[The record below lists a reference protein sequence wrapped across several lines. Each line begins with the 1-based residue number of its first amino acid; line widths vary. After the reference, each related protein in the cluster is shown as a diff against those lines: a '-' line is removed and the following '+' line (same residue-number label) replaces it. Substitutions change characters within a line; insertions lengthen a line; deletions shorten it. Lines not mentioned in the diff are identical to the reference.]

1 MKRPNIIHVALSGDI
16 VPFGELRH
24 GMIALAN
31 DSRLVES
38 QFQEALTAF
47 AVGYKD
53 PTDIESMLEFVA
65 PEVPVGSRRFE
76 WKKATNAE
84 EFYSETDDIRSIGS
98 DFKRVEFKGSDVTD
112 KTHNKGLTIRV
123 DLDQVA
129 ANSNW
134 REQYTARLMRRL
146 YRNDLRRAITLLL
159 ASATNTAVTWDTT
172 ALKDPDGDVM
182 TALEAGADLLG
193 FGLNRILFGQTAW
206 RKRALAHRA
215 QTVAGGIASS
225 QRMTPSEVAQL
236 LGVDEIRVSKER
248 YSTSATARSQIVAG
262 YVIMFYAES
271 GLGTEDPSNIK
282 RFVSPVEGGGKVR
295 VYEQQVSAKLV
306 DITDEHYSNIVAT
319 STTGLRKLTV
329 S

>member
-1 MKRPNIIHVALSGDI
+1 MNKDIIHVPLAGDI
-16 VPFGELRH
+16 VPFERLAH
-24 GMIALAN
+24 GRVALAN
-31 DSRLVES
+31 DTRLTES
-38 QFQEALTAF
+38 TFQEGLTAF

-53 PTDIESMLEFVA
+53 PSDIQSMLEFVA

-84 EFYSETDDIRSIGS
+84 EFYSEADDIRAIGA
-98 DFKRVEFKGSDVTD
+98 DFKRVQFTGTDVTD

-129 ANSNW
+129 ETPNW
-134 REQYTARLMRRL
+134 REVNTGRLLRRIF
-146 YRNDLRRAITLLL
+146 RNDFRRAITLLL
-159 ASATNTAVTWDTT
+159 ASATNTAKTWDTT
-172 ALKDPDGDVM
+172 ALKDPDGDIM

-206 RKRALAHRA
+206 RKRALSHRA
-215 QTVAGGIASS
+215 QTVAGGIASAN
-225 QRMTPSEVAQL
+225 RMTPSEVAEL

-248 YSTSATARSQIVAG
+248 YSTSSTARTQVVAG

-306 DITDEHYSNIVAT
+306 DITVEHYSNIVAT
-319 STTGLRKLTV
+319 STTGLQKITV